1 MRRFI
6 IYLLI
11 LIAILA
17 LFPLYSRYKLMAG
30 PIPPGVFLGGLDLS
44 NLKDPAEIRAHLE
57 HIYSEPIAVDFAGEQ
72 LVLRP
77 SSLDFTL
84 DVEQMLT
91 EASQYLD
98 GPSFIDIAM
107 REALGFTQQRRD
119 VPVRFTLNVDKLGTW
134 LATVATEYNH
144 GPVSPRAK
152 PPIERSITISNAV
165 ENLASGDVA
174 LDSRAWRWAP
184 GLPGYTLDAE
194 NSIQPLIAALTRDQ
208 NRVATLALIETP
220 PPLPAVADLAAVID
234 SYLADFPGFA
244 AVYVRDL
251 QSGEEANVDA
261 DIAFS
266 GMSTLKLALAVP
278 SMQQLN
284 YERRTNPSTTA
295 SEQLIDLALGESDN
309 RAANQLLSQLG
320 NGDTG
325 TGARRFT
332 DYVRTLG
339 LANTYMQ
346 SGYDEPQLPLLPTP
360 GNQSPE
366 WNTNPDPNLQT
377 TPADMGRMLAAIY
390 ECSQGKGMLINATP
404 DPITP
409 DECLHILFY
418 MSHNGLQDL
427 IWGGL
432 PQPGE
437 RWIVHKHGF
446 TDETHGDIALIWGP
460 TGPYVIAIFLYQ
472 SGWLPWETSNGTMRA
487 VSRITWDFFDF
498 QKSQGVQ
505 AAGVPLALQPPP
517 SYVATGTYT
526 PTLANPTGQ

>member
-1 MRRFI
+1 MRQLVTFI
-6 IYLLI
+6 VL

-17 LFPLYSRYKLMAG
+17 LFPLYSRYKLTAG
-30 PIPPGVFLGGLDLS
+30 PIPPGVLLGGLDLS
-44 NLKDPAEIRAHLE
+44 DLKDPAEVRAHLE
-57 HIYSEPIAVDFAGEQ
+57 RIYMDPIAVDFAGEQ

-77 SSLDFTL
+77 STLDFTL
-84 DVEQMLT
+84 DVEQMMT

-98 GPSFIDIAM
+98 GPPFIDIAI

-119 VPVRFTLNVDKLGTW
+119 VPVRFTLNADKLGAW
-134 LATVATEYNH
+134 LVSVATEQNH
-144 GPVSPRAK
+144 GPVRPRAM
-152 PPIERSITISNAV
+152 PPLERSATTDAPV
-165 ENLASGDVA
+165 EGLPSGYVG
-174 LDSRAWRWAP
+174 LYTLPWRWVP
-184 GLPGYTLDAE
+184 GVPGYTLDAE
-194 NSIQPLIAALTRDQ
+194 NSIQPLIAALTSDQ
-208 NRVATLALIETP
+208 NRVAKLALIETP
-220 PPLPAVADLAAVID
+220 PPPPVMTDLAVVLD

-284 YERRTNPSTTA
+284 YERRTNPGTTA

-309 RAANQLLSQLG
+309 QAANQLLRQLG

-325 TGARRFT
+325 AGARRFT
-332 DYVRTLG
+332 DYMRTLG
-339 LANTYMQ
+339 LVNTYMQ
-346 SGYDEPQLPLLPTP
+346 SGFDDPQLPVLPTP
-360 GNQSPE
+360 GNQNTE
-366 WNTNPDPNLQT
+366 WHTNPDANLQT

-390 ECSQGKGMLINATP
+390 ECSQGKGALITIAP

-418 MSHNGLQDL
+418 MSHNQFQDL
-427 IWGGL
+427 VWGGL
-432 PQPGE
+432 PRPQE

-446 TDETHGDIALIWGP
+446 TNESHGDVALVWGP

-472 SGWLPWETSNGTMRA
+472 SGWLPWETSNGAMST
-487 VSRITWDFFDF
+487 VSRITWDFFAL
-498 QKSQGVQ
+498 QSAQGVQ
-505 AAGVPLALQPPP
+505 SVGAPPQLQPPP
-517 SYVATGTYT
+517 SYVAIGKYT
-526 PTLANPTGQ
+526 PTLANPAGQ